1 MFITVSREF
10 GAGGSSLAGIVAR
23 ELHWRLIDDEF
34 IVEVARR
41 AGLPAEDI
49 ARREERGISFIERL
63 ARTLVV
69 ATPELFGPAP
79 LEVPQIDEERL
90 VGITGQV
97 ARDLCGEGHAVM
109 VGRAAAAVLADRSG
123 AFNVRVIADSQW
135 RAESVAARQGI
146 TLEEALKRVRE
157 VDSSRADYHRQW
169 YRRDWAD
176 PHFYHLTLNTGVLG
190 IETAATLVVMA
201 VRKAMEQGEGKEFP
215 AGR

>member
-10 GAGGSSLAGIVAR
+10 GAGGSSLARMVAE
-23 ELHWRLIDDEF
+23 ELGWRVIDDEF
-34 IVEVARR
+34 INEVAKR
-41 AGLPAEDI
+41 AGLPAEDV

-109 VGRAAAAVLADRSG
+109 VGRAAAAVLGDRSG
-123 AFNVRVIADSQW
+123 AFNVRVIADPGW

-146 TLEEALKRVRE
+146 TQEEAVKRVRE
-157 VDSSRADYHRQW
+157 VDANRANYHRQW
-169 YRRDWAD
+169 YGRDWAD
-176 PHFYHLTLNTGVLG
+176 AHFYHLTLNTGVLG
-190 IETAATLVVMA
+190 IETAAALVVVA
-201 VRKAMEQGEGKEFP
+201 VRRAMERPG
-215 AGR
+215 